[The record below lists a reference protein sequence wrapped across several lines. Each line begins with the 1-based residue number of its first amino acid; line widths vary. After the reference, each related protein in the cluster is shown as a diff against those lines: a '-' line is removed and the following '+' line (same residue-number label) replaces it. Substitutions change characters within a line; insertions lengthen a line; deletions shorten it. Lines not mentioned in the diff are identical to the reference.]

1 MAPAAQLLPDP
12 ASVLSEA
19 EKFQLTDAVL
29 ANLTELEL
37 SNVSLFNFASS
48 DEVVGSKRSLLKRC
62 KTSPGDLLW
71 PSKTIWKVFNIL
83 TGGALI
89 ETVPIGAVCYKNNV
103 HYNADKCADI
113 LAHWT
118 ESATQ

>member
-1 MAPAAQLLPDP
+1 MAPAAQVLADP
-12 ASVLSEA
+12 SSVLSEA
-19 EKFQLTDAVL
+19 EKYQLTDAVL

-37 SNVSLFNFASS
+37 TNVSLFNFAGS
-48 DEVVGSKRSLLKRC
+48 DEAAGSKRSLLKRC
-62 KTSPGDLLW
+62 KTSPGDFLW
-71 PSKTIWKVFNIL
+71 PSRTIWKIFNIL

-103 HYNADKCADI
+103 HYNAAKCADI

>member
-1 MAPAAQLLPDP
+1 MGWILLQAQTKIGILYMFRPCHQ
-12 ASVLSEA
+12 VG
-19 EKFQLTDAVL
+19 QL
-29 ANLTELEL
+29 ANGL
-37 SNVSLFNFASS
+37 VA
-48 DEVVGSKRSLLKRC
+48 KRSIFNRC

-71 PSKTIWKVFNIL
+71 PSKPIWTVFNIL

-89 ETVPIGAVCYKNNV
+89 ETVPIGAVCYKNNK
-103 HYNADKCADI
+103 HYNAAKCANI

>member
-1 MAPAAQLLPDP
+1 MAPAAQLLEDP
-12 ASVLSEA
+12 ASVYSEA

-37 SNVSLFNFASS
+37 SNISLFNFASS
-48 DEVVGSKRSLLKRC
+48 DEVVAKRSIFNRC

-71 PSKTIWKVFNIL
+71 PSKPIWTVFNIL

-89 ETVPIGAVCYKNNV
+89 ETVPIGAVCYKNNK
-103 HYNADKCADI
+103 HYNAAKCANI
-113 LAHWT
+113 IAHWT